1 MAINIIYKKPK
12 PMDGAQV
19 NTLIK
24 RCPPLDT
31 NSLYCNLLQC
41 LDFSETSI
49 VAKNSNGEI
58 VGFISGYIPPKR
70 TRTLFIWQVALDPE
84 YRGQGIASEMLSRLF
99 SRDSDLRFMETTI
112 SPSNTAS
119 QKLFKSFFTTHHMSL
134 ETHTLFERG
143 IHFAD
148 DHEDEVLYRAGPAKQ
163 FTPIHAV

>member
-1 MAINIIYKKPK
+1 MSIDIAYRKPE
-12 PMDGAQV
+12 PRDGIQV
-19 NTLIK
+19 NALIK

-41 LDFSETSI
+41 LDFAETSI
-49 VAKNSNGEI
+49 VAQQQNGEI

-70 TRTLFIWQVALDPE
+70 TRTLFVWQVALDPE

-119 QKLFKSFFTTHHMSL
+119 QKLFKSFFTTHHMTL
-134 ETHTLFERG
+134 ETRTLFERG
-143 IHFAD
+143 IHFSD

-163 FTPIHAV
+163 LTPIHAV